1 MVTGASIANFVQS
14 ILTKRDDGTGRTLI
28 DFDAS
33 LLLQPLALGGTV
45 IGFLLNQAMPDW
57 LILTLLIIVLIVSTY
72 RTFKKG
78 IELFKKERKKN
89 NETETEMEV
98 QNPPVDEEELKKFM
112 NENENSESQSLESTI
127 DETSQVQTP
136 KANVPWIKI
145 LIMIGILVLIT
156 GHSLI
161 LGGKSGVS
169 LVGIK
174 VCSVA
179 YWIILILLFP
189 LLIVFTIFIGIYLHK
204 TYIKQVKSGFNF
216 IEGDIAWTKKRVFF
230 VSTISILAGIVA
242 SLLGL
247 GGGMVI
253 GPILVCKIR

>member
-1 MVTGASIANFVQS
+1 MVTGASVANFVQS
-14 ILTKRDDGTGRTLI
+14 LLTKRDDGTGRSLI

-57 LILTLLIIVLIVSTY
+57 LILTLLVIVLIISTY
-72 RTFKKG
+72 RTLKKG
-78 IELFKKERKKN
+78 IQLYKKEIKGEK
-89 NETETEMEV
+89 EKETEMEE
-98 QNPPVDEEELKKFM
+98 QNSTVDEEVLTKFV
-112 NENENSESQSLESTI
+112 NDNENSENQSLESTI
-127 DETSQVQTP
+127 EENSQVQQIKT
-136 KANVPWIKI
+136 KVPWVKIVVMVAI
-145 LIMIGILVLIT
+145 LILIT

-161 LGGKSGVS
+161 IGGKSGVS

-189 LLIVFTIFIGIYLHK
+189 VLIVFTICIGIYLHK
-204 TYIKQVKSGFNF
+204 TYVKLVKSGFNF
-216 IEGDIAWTKKRVFF
+216 IEGDIAWTKKRVVF

-253 GPILVCKIR
+253 GPILVCA